1 MTSSFGIFTD
11 GHQET
16 LPNSAEAV
24 ANLKSEIVYFLLG
37 ILIKISS
44 ILLNLDILSR

>member
-11 GHQET
+11 GHPET
-16 LPNSAEAV
+16 SAEAV